1 MDTSAEFTY
10 ALIEAVRKRPIL
22 FSDALN
28 FSKRR
33 PQYAAAWVEVAKDLG
48 VEGEYLY
55 TVYFGWWS
63 VILTVYYTF

>member
-33 PQYAAAWVEVAKDLG
+33 EQYAAAWVEVAKDLG
-48 VEGEYLY
+48 VEGRPPFKLY
-55 TVYFGWWS
+55 TVF
-63 VILTVYYTF
+63 LTVLYTF

>member
-1 MDTSAEFTY
+1 MDTSVEFTY

-48 VEGEYLY
+48 LEGRPSFTLY
-55 TVYFGWWS
+55 TVF
-63 VILTVYYTF
+63 LTVLYTF

>member
-33 PQYAAAWVEVAKDLG
+33 EQYAAAWVEVAKDLG
-48 VEGEYLY
+48 VEGRPP
-55 TVYFGWWS
+55 F
-63 VILTVYYTF
+63 